1 MSYRIVLTAEAKQ
14 LLTGIQDRREQGII
28 LARLEQLAESPEQQ
42 GKPLRGGLAGYR
54 SIRAMVIG
62 RSIGRP
68 VVGLR
73 WPAAESLVQAQ
84 HRHKIQIA
92 LALGQQRIH

>member
-54 SIRAMVIG
+54 SIRAIDQRYRIIYRVV
-62 RSIGRP
+62 SIELYLSSCRGAGPGCRC
-68 VVGLR
+68 GDG
-73 WPAAESLVQAQ
+73 AT
-84 HRHKIQIA
+84 
-92 LALGQQRIH
+92 